1 MINTK
6 SLNLPFTE
14 IEKLGKVA
22 LVYAPEKGQPSPL
35 FQLKVGGTQRCQV
48 IIKRWGLDAAKKIG
62 LQLYNDFVSGNV
74 ELKDIYSWRNSIEAE
89 VQEQPAAA
97 DQPQDLTPEEAR
109 RLTVEKNL
117 KRNDT
122 APPGAVA
129 CTLFPKDDDEEVKFE
144 ALYKSLTDREDN
156 AEGEDEE
163 EYEDERKESED
174 EEEEE
179 DESEDDGD

>member
-1 MINTK
+1 M
-6 SLNLPFTE
+6 
-14 IEKLGKVA
+14 GKVA

-144 ALYKSLTDREDN
+144 ALYKSLTDPS
-156 AEGEDEE
+156 
-163 EYEDERKESED
+163 EDERKESED
-174 EEEEE
+174 EEDESEDERQESEGEEEE